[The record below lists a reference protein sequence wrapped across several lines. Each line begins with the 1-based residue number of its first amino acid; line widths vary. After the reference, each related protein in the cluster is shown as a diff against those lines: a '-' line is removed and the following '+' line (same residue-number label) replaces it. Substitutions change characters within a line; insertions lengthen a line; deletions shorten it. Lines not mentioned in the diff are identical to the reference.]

1 MYPQRQKL
9 WTVIE
14 LFWDIN
20 TQLTKSLNSSLTL
33 WKDKVFLLSD
43 QILWNVLKVNEGIE
57 SQMCLHFLETALAVM
72 TSKVSST
79 SENMWWRMDSG
90 RLLILSMPSLAS
102 SWPPSDNLRILG
114 FSRVTAI
121 DFQRFGIWEFRGLFM
136 SRCLQ
141 ARASFVAVR
150 PKPYNPTQP
159 NSSPE

>member
-43 QILWNVLKVNEGIE
+43 QILWNVLKANEGIE
-57 SQMCLHFLETALAVM
+57 SQMYLHFLETALAVM

-114 FSRVTAI
+114 FSRATAI
-121 DFQRFGIWEFRGLFM
+121 DFQDLGFGNFAVYSCPVV
-136 SRCLQ
+136 SRHVLPLW
-141 ARASFVAVR
+141 RSGR
-150 PKPYNPTQP
+150 DDITQP